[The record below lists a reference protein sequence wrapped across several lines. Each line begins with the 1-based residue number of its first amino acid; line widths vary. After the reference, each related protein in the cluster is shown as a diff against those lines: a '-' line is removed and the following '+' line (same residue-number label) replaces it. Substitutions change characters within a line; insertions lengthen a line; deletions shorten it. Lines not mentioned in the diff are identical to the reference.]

1 GADYT
6 HPTFWDLNT
15 TANWS
20 GGPNGKFADGDVV
33 RFDDTATATVVD
45 VQGFMTPESV
55 TFDNGTAKPYSII
68 GTGSI
73 DGATGITK
81 NGNGVVTIAS
91 DNTYT
96 GPTTLNTGTF
106 NVNSATALGTGTL
119 VINGGVL
126 DNTSGTPLTLTTN
139 NAQTWNGNVVFAG
152 SNDLNLG
159 SGAVALTASGEVSVT
174 AGTLTVGGV
183 ISGTGPLSK
192 SGGGTLTFR
201 KTNTYSGGTTIN
213 AGTLTLDLSARSGGI
228 SNLGAFASDA
238 SGNLEIRSGGN
249 AGVDTSGLDSNAK
262 FTGTGTLTK
271 TGTGYI
277 GLFFDGSAANEG
289 VKNFAG
295 LIDVQQGALGNNSP
309 GWGSGPGLMDLN
321 IAAGA
326 LFDMRTQNVRIDAL
340 SGTGTIEKTWVP
352 NLNLS
357 IGNNDGSATYSGT
370 IDQTVGGGSGNIS
383 LTKNGGGTQTLSGA
397 NNYGGGTIINA
408 GTLVV
413 ASTTGSATG
422 SGAVTVKSAATL
434 AGTGSIGGNVSVE
447 AGGFVA
453 PGNAG
458 TGTLTV
464 ASAALTGT
472 YQCQLDVTS
481 GDQVAISGALT
492 VNPGATIA
500 VSTLGTPAA
509 ASYVIAS
516 YGSLVGD
523 APTVT
528 GIPDGYVLDTA
539 TAGQLKLVKS
549 GGFSAWA
556 DTWPGLTDKTPGGDP
571 DGDGISNL
579 LEYVIGGDPRVSS
592 TSHLPGEAI
601 VGSNLVLSYE
611 RSDDSEADTTQ
622 TGQWSTNLTD
632 WHDLAPVQVN
642 ENDSAPD
649 DMEIRI
655 PLSNAAGGKLFGR
668 LHVTMP

>member
-1 GADYT
+1 YT

-55 TFDNGTAKPYSII
+55 TFDNSTAKPYSII

-73 DGATGITK
+73 DGATGVTK
-81 NGNGVVTIAS
+81 SGDGAVTIAS
-91 DNTYT
+91 DNAYT
-96 GPTTLNTGTF
+96 GPTTLNTGTL

-126 DNTSGTPLTLTTN
+126 DNTSGVPLNLTTN
-139 NAQTWNGNVVFAG
+139 NAQTWNSDVVFAG

-159 SGAVALTASGEVSVT
+159 TGAVPLAASREVSVT
-174 AGTLTVGGV
+174 AGTLTIGGA
-183 ISGTGPLSK
+183 ISGSGPLTK
-192 SGGGTLTFR
+192 SGSGTLTLR
-201 KTNTYSGGTTIN
+201 GINNYSGGTSIN

-228 SNLGAFASDA
+228 PNLGAFSIGTSA
-238 SGNLEIRSGGN
+238 NLEILSGSN
-249 AGVDTSGLDSNAK
+249 PNPDTTYLIENSVT
-262 FTGTGTLTK
+262 FTGTGTITK
-271 TGTGYI
+271 TGTGYLGSGASAV
-277 GLFFDGSAANEG
+277 GLRD
-289 VKNFAG
+289 FAG
-295 LIDVQQGALGNNSP
+295 LIDIQQGIMGNHGP
-309 GWGSGPGLMDLN
+309 GWGSGAGAMDLN

-326 LFDMRTQNVRIDAL
+326 MLDMRSQNVKVDAL
-340 SGTGTIEKTWVP
+340 SGTGMIGKSWVP

-383 LTKNGGGTQTLSGA
+383 LTKTGSGTQTLSGA

-413 ASTTGSATG
+413 ANTTGSGTG
-422 SGAVTVKSAATL
+422 SGAVTVQSTATL
-434 AGTGSIGGNVSVE
+434 AGTGSISGNVSV
-447 AGGFVA
+447 ASGGFVA

-472 YQCQLDVTS
+472 YQCQLDVAS
-481 GDQVAISGALT
+481 GDQVVISGALT

-516 YGSLVGD
+516 YGSLVGG
-523 APTVT
+523 APAVT

-592 TSHLPGEAI
+592 TGFLPEQAI
-601 VGSNLVLSYE
+601 VGSNLVLSYQ
-611 RSDDSEADTTQ
+611 RSDASEADTTQ
-622 TGQWSTNLTD
+622 IGQWSTNLAD